1 MNYKNSTPFKLKGSP
16 FKNTDPKVTKNV
28 TTNSAGELLLQ
39 TSSTETSTS
48 PDVVK
53 KRLSYDDAWSQNLE
67 GIQAMYKN
75 KKDYINER
83 ESQKKKD
90 PVKFEKDLVDKTGVS
105 GGPGEVIIPG
115 ETIETTTTNTDPVMY
130 TPTGKSQASW
140 QQRSNIRA
148 IKNLTGQSKRNQM
161 RNLREGNIAASA
173 GDYATLGTDGTEEYT
188 DKKMISKKNTRQA
201 IKDARKEL
209 RNPDPTADP
218 AYAKANAQKTL
229 DEAKG
234 RHKKMKK
241 IYKDKKREIKGE
253 KRKNRQTV
261 IDQEIRNRINQ
272 SASGNKNTYNMDPV
286 AVTNATSS
294 DTVDDRTKNSK
305 KISTPF
311 KLGGFGSKNKNK

>member
-1 MNYKNSTPFKLKGSP
+1 MAYIQKGSP

-28 TTNSAGELLLQ
+28 TTNSAGELLLR

-53 KRLSYDDAWSQNLE
+53 KRLSYDDAWDQNLE
-67 GIQAMYKN
+67 GIQSIYKN
-75 KKDYINER
+75 KQAYKDDR
-83 ESQKKKD
+83 EGQKKKD

-115 ETIETTTTNTDPVMY
+115 ETIETVTANTDPIMY

-140 QQRSNIRA
+140 QQRSSVRA

-161 RNLREGNIAASA
+161 RNLREGNIKA
-173 GDYATLGTDGTEEYT
+173 GISDYAQFGTDGSEAYS
-188 DKKMISKKNTRQA
+188 DKKMISKKDSRQS

-209 RNPDPTADP
+209 RNPGVSTDP
-218 AYAKANAQKTL
+218 AYQKANAQKTL
-229 DEAKG
+229 SEAKD
-234 RHKKMKK
+234 RHKMMKK
-241 IYKDKKREIKGE
+241 IYKDKKREIKGD

-286 AVTNATSS
+286 AVTSATSS
-294 DTVDDRTKNSK
+294 DIVDDRTKNSK
-305 KISTPF
+305 KITPPF
-311 KLGGFGSKNKNK
+311 KMGGYGSKNKK

>member
-1 MNYKNSTPFKLKGSP
+1 MTYIQKGSP
-16 FKNTDPKVTKNV
+16 FKQVTQNV
-28 TTNSAGELLLQ
+28 TTNSAGEILLN
-39 TSSTETSTS
+39 TENTTTKTKPGST
-48 PDVVK
+48 K
-53 KRLSYDDAWSQNLE
+53 KRLSYNDAWDQNLE
-67 GIQAMYKN
+67 GIQDMYKN
-75 KKDYINER
+75 KQAYIDDR
-83 ESQKKKD
+83 EGQRKKD
-90 PVKFEKDLVDKTGVS
+90 PKGFEKDLVDKTGVS

-115 ETIETTTTNTDPVMY
+115 ETYEETTNETDPIMY
-130 TPTGKSQASW
+130 TPKGNSQASW
-140 QQRSNIRA
+140 QQRSNVRS
-148 IKNLTGQSKRNQM
+148 IKNLTGQSKRNKM

-173 GDYATLGTDGTEEYT
+173 GDYATFGTDGTEGYT

-209 RNPDPTADP
+209 RNPGPTTDP

-272 SASGNKNTYNMDPV
+272 SASGNKSTYNMDSV
-286 AVTNATSS
+286 AVTNATDSS
-294 DTVDDRTKNSK
+294 IVNDRIKNSK
-305 KISTPF
+305 KITTPF
-311 KLGGFGSKNKNK
+311 KMGGYGSKKQK

>member
-1 MNYKNSTPFKLKGSP
+1 MAYIQKGSP

-67 GIQAMYKN
+67 GIQGMYKD
-75 KKDYINER
+75 KQAYIDDR
-83 ESQKKKD
+83 ESQRKKD

-115 ETIETTTTNTDPVMY
+115 ETIETVTTNTDPIMY

-161 RNLREGNIAASA
+161 RNLREGNIEA
-173 GDYATLGTDGTEEYT
+173 GISDYAPYGTDGTENYT
-188 DKKMISKKNTRQA
+188 DKKMISKKNTRQDV
-201 IKDARKEL
+201 KNARKAL
-209 RNPDPTADP
+209 RNIGPTTDPE
-218 AYAKANAQKTL
+218 YAKANARKTL
-229 DEAKG
+229 EEAKG
-234 RHKKMKK
+234 RHKTMKK
-241 IYKDKKREIKGE
+241 IYKDKKREIKGD

-294 DTVDDRTKNSK
+294 DIVNDRTKNSK
-305 KISTPF
+305 KINTPF
-311 KLGGFGSKNKNK
+311 KMGGYGSKNKNK